1 MENIAHYLI
10 SEIKLGLGLQEMYE
24 PYRAREW
31 YLDRNFPMLSETAKK
46 RMLEDL
52 KEEADRKGIAA
63 LSGRLSEHPE
73 ILAGAFS
80 NLRRLQV
87 KPSRRAILSREEPKG
102 PREIMEEP
110 YILEREEEDLGET
123 TETIEGE
130 EVNDDQRS

>member
-1 MENIAHYLI
+1 MI

-31 YLDRNFPMLSETAKK
+31 YLNRYFPMLSEEAKE
-46 RMLEDL
+46 RALEDL

-63 LSGRLSEHPE
+63 MSGRLSEHPE

-87 KPSRRAILSREEPKG
+87 KPTRRAILSREEPDS
-102 PREIMEEP
+102 PRDIMEED
-110 YILEREEEDLGET
+110 YILERDQEDLGET
-123 TETIEGE
+123 TETIEEGG
-130 EVNDDQRS
+130 NDEQHP